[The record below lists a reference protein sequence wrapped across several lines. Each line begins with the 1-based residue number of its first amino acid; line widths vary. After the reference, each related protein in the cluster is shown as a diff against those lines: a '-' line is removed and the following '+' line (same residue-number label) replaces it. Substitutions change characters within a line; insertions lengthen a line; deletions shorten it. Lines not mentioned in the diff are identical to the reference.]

1 MKLEAQ
7 FISWDEIKVVLEYEN
22 ESEFFSCKVFTLI
35 QDGVAKEVPTI
46 IEERSSGNH
55 VLFSYA

>member
-22 ESEFFSCKVFTLI
+22 ESEFFRVNYL
-35 QDGVAKEVPTI
+35 
-46 IEERSSGNH
+46 
-55 VLFSYA
+55 L